1 MANNIYLSNYFSM
14 IIQIIF
20 YGIKRGIKQI
30 LFDYELNNAL
40 ANFNRY
46 SIEFIIYLNC
56 KSFFRTLIV

>member
-1 MANNIYLSNYFSM
+1 MANNIYLSNYFM